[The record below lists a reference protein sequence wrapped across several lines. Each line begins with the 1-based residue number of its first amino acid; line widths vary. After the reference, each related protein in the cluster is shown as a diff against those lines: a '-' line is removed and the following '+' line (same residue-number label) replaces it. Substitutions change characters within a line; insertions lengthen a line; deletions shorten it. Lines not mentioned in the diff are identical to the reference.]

1 MRREWRERQVDEREI
16 VDSRSVNVSIVGQ
29 HVSMAVVDD
38 IIIYDGEA
46 ERRHCELH

>member
-1 MRREWRERQVDEREI
+1 MDEREI

-38 IIIYDGEA
+38 IIYDGEA